1 MRLFEFLHNSKKII
15 CNYFNDYFTVNGTY
29 TSLLPDKVYIKKVYK
44 SRFGTKLNLK
54 NPKTYNEKLQW
65 IKLYD
70 RNPLYTVLVDKYRV
84 REYIKSKIGETYLIP
99 LINTWNNVKEVDFG
113 LLPNQFVLK
122 CNHDNGV
129 IICKDKTSLDI
140 QRVKEELEYHFNRDY
155 YKKLREWPYKNV
167 PRVILAEKY
176 IEDSNGELVDYKFF
190 CFNGIVDCVML
201 CTNRK
206 SGHANYIFYDLNWK
220 RLLYQN
226 DEPKLDNEI
235 VKPKN
240 FSEMVQIAKKLSVGF
255 KQVRVDLYNVDGKVY
270 FGELTFFNM
279 SGFDTDISL
288 ETDLKWG
295 NMINL
300 DL

>member
-122 CNHDNGV
+122 
-129 IICKDKTSLDI
+129 
-140 QRVKEELEYHFNRDY
+140 
-155 YKKLREWPYKNV
+155 
-167 PRVILAEKY
+167 
-176 IEDSNGELVDYKFF
+176 
-190 CFNGIVDCVML
+190 
-201 CTNRK
+201 
-206 SGHANYIFYDLNWK
+206 
-220 RLLYQN
+220 
-226 DEPKLDNEI
+226 
-235 VKPKN
+235 
-240 FSEMVQIAKKLSVGF
+240 
-255 KQVRVDLYNVDGKVY
+255 
-270 FGELTFFNM
+270 
-279 SGFDTDISL
+279 
-288 ETDLKWG
+288 
-295 NMINL
+295 
-300 DL
+300 